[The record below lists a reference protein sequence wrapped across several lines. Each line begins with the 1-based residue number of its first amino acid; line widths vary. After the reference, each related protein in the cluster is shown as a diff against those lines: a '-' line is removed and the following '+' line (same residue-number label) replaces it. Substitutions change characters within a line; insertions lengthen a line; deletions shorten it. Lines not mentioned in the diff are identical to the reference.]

1 VNWWWFDFRQA
12 AVADAPAYEEVLA
25 GDLQPASEP
34 IELPRNR
41 EFTVLDPDGYKLLFF
56 KRK

>member
-1 VNWWWFDFRQA
+1 VNWWWLTSVRLRWPTHPPTRRSS
-12 AVADAPAYEEVLA
+12 PATN
-25 GDLQPASEP
+25 GDEP
-34 IELPRNR
+34 IELRRNR

>member
-1 VNWWWFDFRQA
+1 M
-12 AVADAPAYEEVLA
+12 ADAPAYEEVLA

-34 IELPRNR
+34 IELRRNR